1 MQCYR
6 YPPHERHRKDMR
18 KPLSV
23 IPIIHIYEFQKHHLL
38 NLLTL
43 HAYSGKDREMASKRD
58 SLLKYASWGGF
69 LNGIHLEETCF
80 GGCLFIRDYFNL
92 AKYTVEPEEDDSFWL
107 VCSSIS
113 ASQSRCKRGDRATF
127 SYRPLSFLR
136 PYPDTHYFL
145 SLYLSLSPS
154 HLPVS
159 PFARSGIHL
168 QFCEWCYL
176 MWGSFRKRLKG

>member
-1 MQCYR
+1 
-6 YPPHERHRKDMR
+6 MR
-18 KPLSV
+18 KPLSI
-23 IPIIHIYEFQKHHLL
+23 IPVIHIYEIQKHHLL

-43 HAYSGKDREMASKRD
+43 HAYSGKDREIASKRD

-69 LNGIHLEETCF
+69 LNGFIWRKPASEVA
-80 GGCLFIRDYFNL
+80 CLLGIFFPRS
-92 AKYTVEPEEDDSFWL
+92 KYTVEPEEDDSFFDST
-107 VCSSIS
+107 SS
-113 ASQSRCKRGDRATF
+113 
-127 SYRPLSFLR
+127 YNPLSFLR
-136 PYPDTHYFL
+136 PYPETHYFM

-176 MWGSFRKRLKG
+176 MWGSFRKCLKG

>member
-1 MQCYR
+1 
-6 YPPHERHRKDMR
+6 MR

-23 IPIIHIYEFQKHHLL
+23 IPVIHIYEIQKHHLL

-43 HAYSGKDREMASKRD
+43 HAYSGKDREIASKRD

-69 LNGIHLEETCF
+69 LNGFIWRKPASEVA
-80 GGCLFIRDYFNL
+80 CLLGIFFPRS
-92 AKYTVEPEEDDSFWL
+92 KYTVEPEEDDSFWL

-113 ASQSRCKRGDRATF
+113 ASQSRCKRGDRATS
-127 SYRPLSFLR
+127 SYNPLSFLR
-136 PYPDTHYFL
+136 PYPETHYFM

-176 MWGSFRKRLKG
+176 MWGSFRKCLKG